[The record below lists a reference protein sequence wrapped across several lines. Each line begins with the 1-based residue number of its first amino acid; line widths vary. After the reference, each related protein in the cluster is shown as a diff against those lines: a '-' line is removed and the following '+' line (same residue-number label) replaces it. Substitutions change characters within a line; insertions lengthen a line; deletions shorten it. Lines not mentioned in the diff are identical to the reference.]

1 MRPLHNTPSAASLSR
16 FGLGHVRKHTPFA
29 LTLSSLHL
37 WHSAKSLPKK
47 RCFFGERPFCKGLEI
62 GKGCGVLEKYTHR
75 GAEMNN
81 KKEAKKSGETSRK
94 SQKTGLKQR
103 SYDDKFKLKVMREMV
118 CTGETL
124 ASLSKRHD
132 VPITTISRWISTFG
146 VTTPKQIRE
155 QVMSKNISDIERKL
169 IEKERECE
177 ELKVRLREAQIECE
191 IKKASLDYLSS
202 KYHIDLKKKNDLD

>member
-1 MRPLHNTPSAASLSR
+1 
-16 FGLGHVRKHTPFA
+16 
-29 LTLSSLHL
+29 
-37 WHSAKSLPKK
+37 
-47 RCFFGERPFCKGLEI
+47 
-62 GKGCGVLEKYTHR
+62 
-75 GAEMNN
+75 MNN
-81 KKEAKKSGETSRK
+81 KNEAKKSGETSRK

-103 SYDDKFKLKVMREMV
+103 SYSDKFKLKVLREMV

-124 ASLSKRHD
+124 EALSKRHD
-132 VPITTISRWISTFG
+132 VPITTISRWTSTFG

-177 ELKVRLREAQIECE
+177 ELRVRLRESQIECE
-191 IKKASLDYLSS
+191 IKKASLDYLSA

>member
-1 MRPLHNTPSAASLSR
+1 
-16 FGLGHVRKHTPFA
+16 
-29 LTLSSLHL
+29 
-37 WHSAKSLPKK
+37 
-47 RCFFGERPFCKGLEI
+47 
-62 GKGCGVLEKYTHR
+62 CGVLEKYTHR
-75 GAEMNN
+75 GEKMNT

-94 SQKTGLKQR
+94 SQKTGRTQK
-103 SYDDKFKLKVMREMV
+103 SYDDKFKLKVLREMV

-146 VTTPKQIRE
+146 ITTPKQIRE

-177 ELKVRLREAQIECE
+177 ELKVRLREAQIKYE

-202 KYHIDLKKKNDLD
+202 KYHIDLKK

>member
-1 MRPLHNTPSAASLSR
+1 MSSIFPRPKVPIIA
-16 FGLGHVRKHTPFA
+16 HTPVP
-29 LTLSSLHL
+29 LREHG
-37 WHSAKSLPKK
+37 
-47 RCFFGERPFCKGLEI
+47 RGR
-62 GKGCGVLEKYTHR
+62 CGVLEKYTHR

-103 SYDDKFKLKVMREMV
+103 SYDEKFKLKVMREMV

-177 ELKVRLREAQIECE
+177 ELKVRLRESQIECE

>member
-1 MRPLHNTPSAASLSR
+1 
-16 FGLGHVRKHTPFA
+16 
-29 LTLSSLHL
+29 
-37 WHSAKSLPKK
+37 
-47 RCFFGERPFCKGLEI
+47 
-62 GKGCGVLEKYTHR
+62 
-75 GAEMNN
+75 MNN
-81 KKEAKKSGETSRK
+81 KKEAKKSRETSRK
-94 SQKTGLKQR
+94 TQITGLKQK
-103 SYDDKFKLKVMREMV
+103 SYDDKFKLKVLREMV

-146 VTTPKQIRE
+146 ITSPKRIRE

-202 KYHIDLKKKNDLD
+202 KYHIDLKKKIDLD

>member
-1 MRPLHNTPSAASLSR
+1 
-16 FGLGHVRKHTPFA
+16 
-29 LTLSSLHL
+29 
-37 WHSAKSLPKK
+37 
-47 RCFFGERPFCKGLEI
+47 
-62 GKGCGVLEKYTHR
+62 
-75 GAEMNN
+75 
-81 KKEAKKSGETSRK
+81 
-94 SQKTGLKQR
+94 
-103 SYDDKFKLKVMREMV
+103 MV

-146 VTTPKQIRE
+146 ITSPKRIRE
-155 QVMSKNISDIERKL
+155 QVVSKNISDIERKF

-202 KYHIDLKKKNDLD
+202 KYHIDLKKKIDLD